1 VQFLPIAEFRSL
13 AFAGGWAIRANRG
26 SVRALWEEWVDGFL
40 DYLRQERQLSPHTLN
55 AYATDLAQFV
65 DYLGRADRLE
75 PSAWDASLWEGF
87 IYYLRRRSMSESSIA
102 RKLSAARAFLR
113 YLYRRGLL
121 TDEPPESLVR
131 ARVHRALPTTLTP
144 SEVRRLLL
152 QPPLDNPL
160 GVRDRAMLEVMY
172 ATGLRVSELLGL
184 RMEHL
189 NLADRVV
196 RVQGKRGRER
206 LMPLTETATYWLQHY
221 LSEARPKLSR
231 KKACNFVF
239 LNERGGRLSRI
250 AFWSKVKLYAA
261 SAGITKNVTPHTL
274 RHSFAMH
281 LLSGG
286 ADLRAV
292 QELLGHSDI
301 ATTQIYTQVSLERLK
316 EVYKKSHPRA

>member
-1 VQFLPIAEFRSL
+1 M
-13 AFAGGWAIRANRG
+13 
-26 SVRALWEEWVDGFL
+26 RALWEEWVDGFL
-40 DYLRQERQLSPHTLN
+40 DYLGRERQLSPQTLS
-55 AYATDLAQFV
+55 AYSKDLTQFV
-65 DYLGRADRLE
+65 DYLCRADRVE
-75 PSAWDASLWEGF
+75 PAEWDASLWEGF
-87 IYYLRRRSMSESSIA
+87 IYYLRRHSMSEASIA
-102 RKLSAARAFLR
+102 RKLSAVRAFLR
-113 YLYRRGLL
+113 YLSRRGLL
-121 TDEPPESLVR
+121 TDEPPEALTR
-131 ARVHRALPTTLTP
+131 PRPRRALPSTLTP

-206 LMPLTETATYWLQHY
+206 LVPLTETATYWLQRY
-221 LSEARPKLSR
+221 LSEVRPKLLSAKR
-231 KKACNFVF
+231 SADFVF
-239 LNERGGRLSRI
+239 LNERGGQLSRI
-250 AFWSKVKLYAA
+250 AFWNKIKLYTA

-274 RHSFAMH
+274 RHSFAVH
-281 LLSGG
+281 LLGGG

-301 ATTQIYTQVSLERLK
+301 TTTQVYTQVSLERLR